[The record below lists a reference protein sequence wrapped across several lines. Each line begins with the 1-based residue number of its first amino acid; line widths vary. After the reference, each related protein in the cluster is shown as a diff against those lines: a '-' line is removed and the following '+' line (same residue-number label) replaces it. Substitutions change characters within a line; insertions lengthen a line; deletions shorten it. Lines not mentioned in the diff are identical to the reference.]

1 MPEIAYEVF
10 EHTADIGL
18 RAYGKTLPE
27 LFAHAAQGM
36 ESLMV
41 SPEQVRIRESREIS
55 VDGHDLVSLLI
66 NWLNA
71 LIVLFDTDY
80 LLFRQFDIHSFS
92 ETHLEARAQG
102 EVYGAQR
109 HDLSSAIKAATWH
122 EASVEPVNDG
132 YQASV
137 IFDI

>member
-1 MPEIAYEVF
+1 MPEMAYEVVD
-10 EHTADIGL
+10 HTADIGL
-18 RAYGKTLPE
+18 YAYGKTLPD

-41 SPEQVRIRESREIS
+41 SPEQVRNQESRDMGVE
-55 VDGHDLVSLLI
+55 GHDLVSLLI

-80 LLFRQFDIHSFS
+80 LLFRQFDIHSLS
-92 ETHLEARAQG
+92 ETHLQARAYG
-102 EVYGAQR
+102 EPYDAQR
-109 HDLSSAIKAATWH
+109 HDLSCAIKAATFH

-132 YQASV
+132 YQATI